1 MLNFIHGPKFSIPSE
16 YPCAWRK
23 FVAVDLLTFTDKGI
37 YCAAADVYLDPWRG
51 VERALITHAHS
62 DHARW
67 GSQYYLAHEHSAPA
81 LYLRLGK
88 QIQLQTVAY
97 NEPVYINGVQFSFHP
112 AGHIIGSSQIR
123 VEYKGEVWVFTGDYK
138 LENDGF
144 SAPFET
150 VKCHTFI
157 TESTFGLPVYR
168 WKPQSDIF
176 RDIRFWWESNAAE
189 GVCSIISAYSLGK
202 AQRLLTHL
210 AGDSGPIY
218 THTVIHAMHEALRSA
233 GMTLPYTEKLES
245 IKDPEHLRKALI
257 IIPPSAAGSAAL
269 RKLEPV
275 SEAVASGWMSIRG
288 ARRRNTIDRGF
299 ALSDHADWTALNKA
313 VEASGASKVF
323 VTHGYTEAF
332 SAYLREKG
340 LDARVARTAY
350 NAELDDSSP
359 EEKKLPEV

>member
-1 MLNFIHGPKFSIPSE
+1 M
-16 YPCAWRK
+16 
-23 FVAVDLLTFTDKGI
+23 DLLSFSDKGI
-37 YCAAADVYLDPWRG
+37 YCEAADVYLDPWRA
-51 VERALITHAHS
+51 VDRALITHAHS

-67 GSQYYLAHEHSAPA
+67 GSKYYLSHVDSAPA

-97 NEPVYINGVQFSFHP
+97 GEPVLINGVQFSFHP

-138 LENDGF
+138 LEDDGF
-144 SAPFET
+144 SAPFEP
-150 VKCHTFI
+150 VRCHTFI

-168 WKPQSDIF
+168 WKPQAEIF
-176 RDIRFWWESNAAE
+176 NDIRFWWESNASE

-202 AQRLLTHL
+202 AQRLLKHL
-210 AGDSGPIY
+210 HGSSGPVY
-218 THTVIHAMHEALRSA
+218 THAVIHSMHEALRSA
-233 GMTLPYTEKLES
+233 GLDLPYTEKLES
-245 IKDPEHLRKALI
+245 IKDPEQLKQALV

-288 ARRRNTIDRGF
+288 ARRRGTIDRGF

-313 VEASGASKVF
+313 VEASGANKVY

-332 SAYLREKG
+332 SKYLSEKG

-350 NAELDDSSP
+350 NAEADDSGD
-359 EEKKLPEV
+359 EEKKSIAT

>member
-1 MLNFIHGPKFSIPSE
+1 M
-16 YPCAWRK
+16 
-23 FVAVDLLTFTDKGI
+23 DLLTFTDKGI

-97 NEPVYINGVQFSFHP
+97 GEPIHINGVQFSFHP

-176 RDIRFWWESNAAE
+176 RDILFWWESNAAA

-218 THTVIHAMHEALRSA
+218 THSVIHAMHEALRSA
-233 GMTLPYTEKLES
+233 GMTLPYTERLES
-245 IKDPEHLRKALI
+245 IKDPEQLRKALI

-350 NAELDDSSP
+350 NAELDDNST